1 MSYNMIQQD
10 TQFFMDKPNLEAACQ
25 ALQSAAA
32 DCKWFDM
39 SNDYSLENGV
49 YQFGWSLDFDDNGN
63 VNSIE
68 HLLTYS
74 SDEKR
79 LFDAIAPYV
88 KPGSYIQMVGED
100 DTIWR
105 WFFDGT
111 RCIKQIPTFIWNAT
125 EEDEEDT

>member
-1 MSYNMIQQD
+1 MGYNIIQQE
-10 TQFFMDKPNLEAACQ
+10 TQFFLDKSNLEAVHQ
-25 ALQSAAA
+25 ALLNVTS

-39 SNDYSLENGV
+39 ADASELVNVVD
-49 YQFGWSLDFDDNGN
+49 QFGWYLEFNDNGN
-63 VNSIE
+63 VNYIE
-68 HLLTYS
+68 FLQMYVGE
-74 SDEKR
+74 EKR
-79 LFDAIAPYV
+79 LFDTIAPYV

-125 EEDEEDT
+125 EEDEEDA